1 MSRPRKPTTDASLF
15 GIRTSVVEGKK
26 KKTYVPIFNQDTIT
40 LFRCLSRAKL
50 TKQMNLKLGVS
61 LLHKESPALQF

>member
-26 KKTYVPIFNQDTIT
+26 KTCVPIFNQDTIT